1 MVFPAVKMF
10 SALIDLIYQSPAPGT
25 MPKPSKLVNY
35 LRIFH
40 MTDLSPNNI
49 HKSSLLQYYNVVE
62 FEVDT
67 TQEIL
72 LF

>member
-1 MVFPAVKMF
+1 MF

-35 LRIFH
+35 LRIFR

-49 HKSSLLQYYNVVE
+49 HKSLVKYYNVIE